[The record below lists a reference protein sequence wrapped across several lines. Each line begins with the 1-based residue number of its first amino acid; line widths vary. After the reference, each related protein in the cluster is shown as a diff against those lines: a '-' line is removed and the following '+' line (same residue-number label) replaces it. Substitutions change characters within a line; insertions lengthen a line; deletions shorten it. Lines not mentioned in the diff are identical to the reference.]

1 MVHRWPESCQS
12 QELRVHI
19 IIFPEFL
26 FLSGLGSAGHST
38 SMELH
43 SMWSPCLLS
52 FLSIISIHVAAR
64 GSVSLFFWLN
74 DVPPHPG
81 PPATCP
87 GLLRWG
93 PLFALGSS
101 SAMNVHV
108 HLSVSLSSSLLGVYL
123 GKDLLYHVATLHL
136 TFGERPGFPKK
147 LPHFTILPAKQESA
161 SFSTSSFDQ

>member
-1 MVHRWPESCQS
+1 MYH
-12 QELRVHI
+12 HI
-19 IIFPEFL
+19 L
-26 FLSGLGSAGHST
+26 VLQ
-38 SMELH
+38 
-43 SMWSPCLLS
+43 
-52 FLSIISIHVAAR
+52 
-64 GSVSLFFWLN
+64 
-74 DVPPHPG
+74 PPTQGYLDGAHP
-81 PPATCP
+81 
-87 GLLRWG
+87 
-93 PLFALGSS
+93 FALGSS